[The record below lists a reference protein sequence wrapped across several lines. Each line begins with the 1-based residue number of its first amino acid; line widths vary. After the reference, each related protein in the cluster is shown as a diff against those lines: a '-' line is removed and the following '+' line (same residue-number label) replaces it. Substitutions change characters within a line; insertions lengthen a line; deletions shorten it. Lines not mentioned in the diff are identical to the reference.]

1 MTGELNQLSLNRI
14 VRHIREGQASCVEVA
29 ESFVSRIQARES
41 GVGAFESFDE
51 EEVLKTARRLDAMP
65 DAGPLRGA
73 PIGVKDVIDMQGH
86 TAAWGSPIYR
96 GRRPHW
102 DASCVALCRAAGVN
116 LFGKTVTTE
125 FAYFSPGRTVNPHNP
140 EHTPGGSSMGSAA
153 AVADGMLPFAFGT
166 QTAASVTRPAAY
178 CGVIGYKASWGSFD
192 LQGICGLAPS
202 LDTLG
207 FICREIDD
215 IPLVRS
221 VLCGDRADLEPRG
234 DGDGPRIGF
243 VKTPHWELADDA
255 TQSLLTHAAGSLAAL
270 SPTEEAELPPGFE
283 DLADCHNGIMS
294 FEAARARAH
303 EYHAHADLLSPQ
315 FRELI
320 ETGREVT
327 HDAYRSL
334 KGRAAEAMNRLASL
348 FDRYDVLLAPSAPG
362 EAPAGLSST
371 GNPIFSRM
379 WTLLKVP
386 SVTLPAGRGP
396 TGLPLGIQLIGRPG
410 EDHALLRDAQWVQ
423 AALNLN

>member
-1 MTGELNQLSLNRI
+1 MTGELNRLGLNRI
-14 VRHIREGQASCVEVA
+14 VRQIREGRASCAEVA
-29 ESFVSRIQARES
+29 EAFVSRIRARES
-41 GVGAFESFDE
+41 TVGAFESFDE
-51 EEVLKTARRLDAMP
+51 EEVLESARRLDGMP

-73 PIGVKDVIDMQGH
+73 PIGVKDVIDMRGH

-96 GRRPHW
+96 GRMPHG
-102 DASCVALCRAAGVN
+102 DASCVALCRAAGGN

-207 FICREIDD
+207 FFCREIED
-215 IPLVRS
+215 IPLMRS

-234 DGDGPRIGF
+234 DGDGPRVGF
-243 VKTPHWELADDA
+243 VKTPHWDLADDV
-255 TQSLLTHAAGSLAAL
+255 TRNLLTQAAGSLADL
-270 SPTEEAELPPGFE
+270 TPTEEVELPPGFE
-283 DLADCHNGIMS
+283 GLADCHNGIMA

-315 FRELI
+315 FRELM
-320 ETGREVT
+320 ETGRAVT
-327 HDAYRSL
+327 RDAYRGL
-334 KGRAAEAMNRLASL
+334 KGQAAEAMNQLATL
-348 FDRYDVLLAPSAPG
+348 FDRYDVLLAPSATG
-362 EAPAGLSST
+362 EAPLGLGST

-396 TGLPLGIQLIGRPG
+396 AGLPLGIQLIGRLD
-410 EDHALLRDAQWVQ
+410 EDNALLRDAQWIQ

>member
-1 MTGELNQLSLNRI
+1 MTGELNQFGLNRI
-14 VRHIREGQASCVEVA
+14 VRHIRDGRASCAEVA
-29 ESFVSRIQARES
+29 EAFVSRIRARES
-41 GVGAFESFDE
+41 TVGAFESFDE
-51 EEVLKTARRLDAMP
+51 EEVLESARRLDGMP

-73 PIGVKDVIDMQGH
+73 PIGVKDVIDMRGH

-96 GRRPHW
+96 GRMPHG
-102 DASCVALCRAAGVN
+102 DASCVALCRAAGGN

-207 FICREIDD
+207 FFCREIED
-215 IPLVRS
+215 IPLMRS
-221 VLCGDRADLEPRG
+221 VLCGDRADLKLRG
-234 DGDGPRIGF
+234 DGDGPRVAF
-243 VKTPHWELADDA
+243 VKTPHWEQADDA
-255 TQSLLTHAAGSLAAL
+255 TRNLLTKAADSLADL
-270 SPTEEAELPPGFE
+270 TPTEEVKLPPGFG
-283 DLADCHNGIMS
+283 DLADCHNGIMA
-294 FEAARARAH
+294 FEAARARAY
-303 EYHAHADLLSPQ
+303 EYLAHADLLSPQ
-315 FRELI
+315 FRELM
-320 ETGREVT
+320 EMGRAVT
-327 HDAYRSL
+327 HHAYRGL
-334 KGRAAEAMNRLASL
+334 KGQAAEAMNQLATL
-348 FDRYDVLLAPSAPG
+348 FDRHDVLLAPSATG
-362 EAPAGLSST
+362 EAPLGLGST

-396 TGLPLGIQLIGRPG
+396 AGLPLGIQLIGRLD
-410 EDHALLRDAQWVQ
+410 EDNALLRDAQWIQ

>member
-1 MTGELNQLSLNRI
+1 MTGELNQLGLNRI

-29 ESFVSRIQARES
+29 ESFISRIRARES
-41 GVGAFESFDE
+41 VVGAFESFDE
-51 EEVLKTARRLDAMP
+51 EEVLKTARRLDDTP
-65 DAGPLRGA
+65 GAGPLRGG

-86 TAAWGSPIYR
+86 PAAWGSPIYR
-96 GRRPHW
+96 GRNPHW
-102 DASCVALCRAAGVN
+102 DASCVALCRAAGGN

-125 FAYFSPGRTVNPHNP
+125 FAYFSPGRTVNPRNP

-221 VLCGDRADLEPRG
+221 VLCGDRSDLEPRR
-234 DGDGPRIGF
+234 DGDGPRIAF

-255 TQSLLTHAAGSLAAL
+255 TRSLLTHAADALADL
-270 SPTEEAELPPGFE
+270 TPTEEIALPPEFD
-283 DLADCHNGIMS
+283 DLADCHNGIMA

-303 EYHAHADLLSPQ
+303 EYLAHPDLLSPQ
-315 FRELI
+315 FRELM
-320 ETGREVT
+320 EAGQGVT
-327 HDAYRSL
+327 HDTYRSL
-334 KGRAAEAMNRLASL
+334 KGQSADAMNRLATL
-348 FDRYDVLLAPSAPG
+348 FDRHDVLMAPSAPG
-362 EAPAGLSST
+362 EAPEGLAST

-386 SVTLPAGRGP
+386 SVTLPAGTGP
-396 TGLPLGIQLIGRPG
+396 AGLPLGIQLIGRLD
-410 EDHALLRDAQWVQ
+410 EDNALLRDAQWIQ

>member
-1 MTGELNQLSLNRI
+1 MTGELNRLGLNRI
-14 VRHIREGQASCVEVA
+14 VRLIREGRASCAEVA
-29 ESFVSRIQARES
+29 EAFVSRIRARES
-41 GVGAFESFDE
+41 TVGAFESFDE
-51 EEVLKTARRLDAMP
+51 EAVLESARRLDGMP

-73 PIGVKDVIDMQGH
+73 PIGVKDVIDMRGH
-86 TAAWGSPIYR
+86 TAAWGSPIHR
-96 GRRPHW
+96 GRMPHG
-102 DASCVALCRAAGVN
+102 DASCVALCRAAGGN

-207 FICREIDD
+207 FFCREIED
-215 IPLVRS
+215 IPLMRS

-234 DGDGPRIGF
+234 DGDGPRVAF
-243 VKTPHWELADDA
+243 VKTPHWEVADDA
-255 TQSLLTHAAGSLAAL
+255 TRNLLTRAAGSLADL
-270 SPTEEAELPPGFE
+270 TPTEEVELPPGFG
-283 DLADCHNGIMS
+283 DLADCHNGIMA

-315 FRELI
+315 FRELM
-320 ETGREVT
+320 ETGRGVT
-327 HDAYRSL
+327 HDAYRGL
-334 KGRAAEAMNRLASL
+334 KGEAAEAMNQLATL
-348 FDRYDVLLAPSAPG
+348 FDRHDVLLAPSATG
-362 EAPAGLSST
+362 EAPFGLGST

-396 TGLPLGIQLIGRPG
+396 AGLPLGIQLIGRLH
-410 EDHALLRDAQWVQ
+410 EDNALLRDAQWIQ

>member
-1 MTGELNQLSLNRI
+1 MTGELNRLGLSRI
-14 VRHIREGQASCVEVA
+14 VRHIREGRASCVEVA
-29 ESFVSRIQARES
+29 ESFISRILARES
-41 GVGAFESFDE
+41 SVGAFEHFDGE
-51 EEVLKTARRLDAMP
+51 AVLKTARRLDGMP

-86 TAAWGSPIYR
+86 PAAWGSPIYR
-96 GRRPHW
+96 GRMPHW
-102 DASCVALCRAAGVN
+102 DASCVALCRAAGGN

-221 VLCGDRADLEPRG
+221 VLCGDRADLEHRK
-234 DGDGPRIGF
+234 DGDGPRVGF

-255 TQSLLTHAAGSLAAL
+255 TRSLLVHAAGSLAAL
-270 SPTEEAELPPGFE
+270 TPTEEVELPSGFE

-303 EYHAHADLLSPQ
+303 EYHAHADRLSPQ

-320 ETGREVT
+320 EAGQAVT

-334 KGRAAEAMNRLASL
+334 KEQADGAMNRLATL

-379 WTLLKVP
+379 WTLLRVP

-396 TGLPLGIQLIGRPG
+396 AGLPLGIQLIGRID
-410 EDHALLRDAQWVQ
+410 EDNALLRDAQWIQ